1 MNGTS
6 FQSDIKYWLKQGN
19 TVNHLLFWNIVVFLV
34 LGIISLIAWA
44 SASPAMEAAE
54 NFADTQLALHASFPV
69 LLRQP
74 WGLFTYMFTHEGLLH
89 LFFNMLNLY
98 WFGNLFRSFLGNQRV
113 LPLYLMG
120 GLAGGL
126 VFVLLFNYLPALR
139 PAAGAA
145 TLIGASASV
154 MCLLVAQATLTPNY
168 EIGLLL
174 IGPVKLKWLALAIVV
189 IDLLTMS
196 GGNPGGLGS
205 HLGGALLGF
214 GYIKLLQAGH
224 DISTP
229 LVYIFDKLGNRPRI
243 ALKPKVQAKRRAGNF
258 KPKKSPLRVVKR
270 EENPQL
276 RVDELLD
283 KINERGYQSLSSDEK
298 AFLEKFSKEN

>member
-6 FQSDIKYWLKQGN
+6 FQSEIKYWLKQGN
-19 TVNHLLFWNIVVFLV
+19 TVNHLLFWNTIVFLV
-34 LGIISLIAWA
+34 MGIVHLISWA
-44 SASPAMEAAE
+44 SATPSMASAEAFLG
-54 NFADTQLALHASFPV
+54 NQLSLHSSFPV
-69 LLRQP
+69 LLHQP
-74 WGLFTYMFTHEGLLH
+74 WGLFTYMFTHEGLFH

-120 GLAGGL
+120 GLAGGI
-126 VFVLLFNYLPALR
+126 VFVLLFNYLPALQHD
-139 PAAGAA
+139 AGVA
-145 TLIGASASV
+145 TLIGASAAV

-174 IGPVKLKWLALAIVV
+174 IGPVKLKWLALAIVL

-214 GYIKLLQAGH
+214 SYVKLLQAGY
-224 DISTP
+224 DISSP

-243 ALKPKVQAKRRAGNF
+243 ALKPKVQTKRRPGSF
-258 KPKKSPLRVVKR
+258 KPKKSPLRVVKK

-283 KINERGYQSLSSDEK
+283 KINEKGYQSLSGDEK
-298 AFLEKFSKEN
+298 AFLEKFSKET